1 MYPPPSIPKKR
12 LTTYSNFAQSSLLF
26 YTIFLHKNNT
36 HLDLTV
42 FSGMSFCCS
51 VETKIIHIN
60 GRVVLNTLSSCLKKA
75 EAEICNEK
83 GAMIHRFNPDKK
95 QRLHAHIQY
104 VYTYFSRFHARNY
117 LSPPPLFEILISNV
131 RSSVR
136 LSVTPGVWSASPD
149 FKLPPRNFHGH
160 PVTCT
165 RVAKGF
171 P

>member
-1 MYPPPSIPKKR
+1 MSWKNKKGVQKKGGARSTGTPLVYATDQNGSQNRWDGGDKYYFVHTTIPRHVCPKKR

-75 EAEICNEK
+75 EAEICNKK

-95 QRLHAHIQY
+95 QRLHAHI
-104 VYTYFSRFHARNY
+104 
-117 LSPPPLFEILISNV
+117 
-131 RSSVR
+131 
-136 LSVTPGVWSASPD
+136 
-149 FKLPPRNFHGH
+149 
-160 PVTCT
+160 
-165 RVAKGF
+165 
-171 P
+171 